1 MALHLARKDNRIELE
16 VRAGI
21 RKVGHLPG
29 GKDVLFP
36 VGVDIDDS
44 FFPKPIEVV
53 WLRTL
58 VGAVPPITHIYW
70 RPVPWRKR
78 EFRLTPAANKY
89 SYSLPATLDDGKAVE
104 YCWSLTEFVYSPL
117 NGRGDNGKVS

>member
-1 MALHLARKDNRIELE
+1 VALHLARKDNRIELE

-58 VGAVPPITHIYW
+58 VGAVPPSRTSI
-70 RPVPWRKR
+70 
-78 EFRLTPAANKY
+78 
-89 SYSLPATLDDGKAVE
+89 
-104 YCWSLTEFVYSPL
+104 
-117 NGRGDNGKVS
+117 GDQFLGESVNSA

>member
-1 MALHLARKDNRIELE
+1 VDQETWQYINAASSWLSAIATLAAVVVALHLARKDNRIELE

-44 FFPKPIEVV
+44 FFPKP
-53 WLRTL
+53 
-58 VGAVPPITHIYW
+58 THTRHNRNLI
-70 RPVPWRKR
+70 
-78 EFRLTPAANKY
+78 FR
-89 SYSLPATLDDGKAVE
+89 
-104 YCWSLTEFVYSPL
+104 
-117 NGRGDNGKVS
+117 